1 MNTRRLA
8 QLAGVTRYEFLL
20 VWRGKI
26 MLVMLG
32 MLLVM
37 CVIFFG
43 PMYDVLQHA
52 QMLAGV
58 EAFPPETKADM
69 SRTFASM
76 VWGPLC
82 ITLAGVLP
90 ILASD
95 MIPKDRQYRVYPLLE
110 SMPLPTGVYLLGKLL
125 GLWLSALSG
134 LVVIM
139 VSVGII
145 FWWLLD
151 GFDPR
156 PYLEIWGIG
165 ALSLLILNGGLAV
178 LLPCGLSNRRA
189 ALILMAV
196 VMGGALFLGGE
207 GVWVYLNPIR
217 APIVMHYF
225 TGFIPE
231 RPELI
236 SHFTGRDVFLSVGA
250 GAAELVVFGA
260 LAWGW
265 LRRGFERT

>member
-8 QLAGVTRYEFLL
+8 QLAGVTRYEFFL
-20 VWRGKI
+20 VWRGKTV
-26 MLVMLG
+26 LVMVV

-37 CVIFFG
+37 CAIFFG
-43 PMYDVLQHA
+43 IMNEGVQHA
-52 QMLAGV
+52 RMIAGV
-58 EAFPPETKADM
+58 EAIALETKADM
-69 SRTFASM
+69 SRTLASII
-76 VWGPLC
+76 WGALC
-82 ITLAGVLP
+82 IALVGVLP

-95 MIPKDRQYRVYPLLE
+95 MIPKDRQSGVYPLLE
-110 SMPLPTGVYLLGKLL
+110 STPLPAGVYLLGKLF
-125 GLWLSALSG
+125 GLWLSVLSG
-134 LVVIM
+134 LVAVM

-165 ALSLLILNGGLAV
+165 AVSLLILNGGLAV

-189 ALILMAV
+189 ALILMAA

-225 TGFIPE
+225 TGFIPG

>member
-1 MNTRRLA
+1 MNTRWLA

-26 MLVMLG
+26 MLVMVV

-37 CVIFFG
+37 GVIFG
-43 PMYDVLQHA
+43 GIMNEGVQYA
-52 QMLAGV
+52 RMTAGV
-58 EAFPPETKADM
+58 EVFPLEIKADM

-110 SMPLPTGVYLLGKLL
+110 STPLPTGVYLLGKLF

-134 LVVIM
+134 LLVVM
-139 VSVGII
+139 VGVGII
-145 FWWLLD
+145 FWRLLD
-151 GFDPR
+151 GFDLR

-165 ALSLLILNGGLAV
+165 AVSLLILNGGLAV

-189 ALILMAV
+189 ALILMAA

-225 TGFIPE
+225 TGFIPG

-236 SHFTGRDVFLSVGA
+236 SHFTGRDVFLSAAA
-250 GAAELVVFGA
+250 GAAELAVFGV

-265 LRRGFERT
+265 LCRGFERT